1 MTTEIAILNKSGL
14 ALAADSAMT
23 VVIHGPGGKDRK
35 VHNTANKVFAL
46 SKHAPVA
53 AMIYSNSWLME
64 IPWEIIIK
72 QFRIRLGKT
81 RYSTLKQYCEEFL
94 RFLVEL
100 PISEGAENSYMLQG
114 TYALAGDIRQSLD
127 QFVAQTIK
135 QDGCITEADIKTRLS
150 ELIVEQAKH
159 YRELASDSNF
169 TDEQKKQL
177 CTKYETRIL
186 EGAKQIFESLPLTVG
201 DHAELVRAV
210 VDSAVIS
217 TRLHSGVVF
226 AGFGEDEL
234 YPSYYD
240 YEISGVLM
248 GRIIARL
255 EESQIIDDTNDAV
268 VAPFAQSNDVRTF
281 MEGMGQDIT
290 EFFEKAISD
299 VAHKG
304 VPEKTVEA
312 LRKKHAIDDK
322 LAEDILHIA
331 QEIGKGTYAEIT
343 RKLRDL
349 KYHRYINPILQ
360 ATRFLQKEDMAMM
373 AETLVN
379 LVSFRKQVTMEVET
393 VGGPID
399 VAVITKGDGFVWIK
413 RKSYFSPELNH
424 RFFRNYF
431 DYGDQHGR
439 TSDGNESVSGRGG
452 D

>member
-46 SKHAPVA
+46 SKYAPVA

-64 IPWEIIIK
+64 IPWETIIK
-72 QFRIRLGKT
+72 QFRNRLGKT
-81 RYSTLKQYCEEFL
+81 RYATLKRYCDEMLQFL
-94 RFLVEL
+94 SEL
-100 PISEGAENSYMLQG
+100 PVSEGAENSYILQS
-114 TYALAGDIRQSLD
+114 TYALSGDIRASLD
-127 QFVAQTIK
+127 KFVGQSIK
-135 QDGCITEADIKTRLS
+135 DNGRITEAEIKARLS
-150 ELIVEQAKH
+150 ELILEQSKH
-159 YRELASDSNF
+159 FHELAGDTNF
-169 TDEQKKQL
+169 SDEQKKKL
-177 CTKYETRIL
+177 CVKHEARII
-186 EGAKQIFESLPLTVG
+186 EAAKQIFENLPLTAG
-201 DHAELVRAV
+201 DHEEVVRAV
-210 VDSAVIS
+210 IDSAVIG

-226 AGFGEDEL
+226 VGFGEDEL

-240 YEISGVLM
+240 YEISGVIQ
-248 GRIIARL
+248 GRVIHRL
-255 EESQIIDDTNDAV
+255 EESQTIDDTNDAV
-268 VAPFAQSNDVRTF
+268 IAPFAQSNDVRTF

-290 EFFEKAISD
+290 EFFDKAISE
-299 VAHKG
+299 VARKG

-322 LAEDILHIA
+322 LAEDIFHVA
-331 QEIGKGTYAEIT
+331 QEIGNGAYDEVL
-343 RKLRDL
+343 RKLKEL
-349 KYHRYINPILQ
+349 KYTRYINPVLQ
-360 ATRFLQKEDMAMM
+360 ATRFLQKEDLAMM

-424 RFFRNYF
+424 HFFRNYF
-431 DYGDQHGR
+431 DHGAHDDRQEFIDGREGD
-439 TSDGNESVSGRGG
+439 
-452 D
+452 

>member
-1 MTTEIAILNKSGL
+1 MTTEIAIMNKSGL

-23 VVIHGPGGKDRK
+23 VVIHGPGGRDRK

-46 SKHAPVA
+46 SKHAPVS

-72 QFRIRLGKT
+72 QFRNRLGRT
-81 RYSTLKQYCEEFL
+81 RYATLKQYCDEFL

-100 PISEGAENSYMLQG
+100 PISESAENSYMLQG
-114 TYALAGDIRQSLD
+114 AYALSGDIRESLD
-127 QFVAQTIK
+127 QFVAMTIK
-135 QDGCITEADIKTRLS
+135 VNGRITEVEIKVRLS
-150 ELIVEQAKH
+150 ELIAEQSNH
-159 YRELASDSNF
+159 FRELSHDSNF

-177 CTKYETRIL
+177 CAKYEGRIL
-186 EGAKQIFESLPLTVG
+186 EAAKQVFENLPLTAC
-201 DHAELVRAV
+201 DRAEFVRAV
-210 VDSAVIS
+210 VESAVIG

-226 AGFGEDEL
+226 AGFGEDEF

-240 YEISGVLM
+240 YEISGVIQ
-248 GRIIARL
+248 GRVIARL
-255 EESQIIDDTNDAV
+255 EESQSVDDTNDAV
-268 VAPFAQSNDVRTF
+268 IAPFAQSNDVRTF
-281 MEGMGQDIT
+281 MEGMGRDIT
-290 EFFEKAISD
+290 EFFDKAIAE
-299 VAHKG
+299 VARKG
-304 VPEKTVEA
+304 VPEKTVQA

-331 QEIGKGTYAEIT
+331 QEIGNGTYDEIT
-343 RKLRDL
+343 RKLREL
-349 KYHRYINPILQ
+349 KHSRYVNPVLQ
-360 ATRFLQKEDMAMM
+360 ATRFLQKEDLAMM

-413 RKSYFSPELNH
+413 RKSYFSAELNH

-431 DYGDQHGR
+431 DDGEHHDQQ
-439 TSDGNESVSGRGG
+439 ESVGGRGG
-452 D
+452 DAGL